1 MNYKLTNGEDVQL
14 STNSEAAIFC
24 YLIAP
29 FKGLS
34 FEGQVPKITVTPDVE
49 HIIKVQ
55 KRLYKNKQKSEQNER
70 LVAMYLQ
77 EQEDAFGNAWI
88 NDDIPF

>member
-1 MNYKLTNGEDVQL
+1 M

-34 FEGQVPKITVTPDVE
+34 FEGKVPKITVTPDVE

>member
-1 MNYKLTNGEDVQL
+1 M